1 MAFYKTYKGKFT
13 PKHPEKYIGNVNNI
27 VFRSLWEKSFLTYL
41 DTNINVI
48 RYSSE
53 EIIIPYLNP
62 IDKKVHRYF
71 PDMYVE
77 LKDREGNINIK
88 LIEIK
93 PYKQTQ
99 KPVPGKRKTR
109 SYYEEELTYIIN
121 QTKWEFARK
130 FCEQKN
136 WEFKVL
142 TEKELFGK

>member
-13 PKHPEKYIGNVNNI
+13 PKYPEKYIGNVDNI
-27 VFRSLWEKSFLTYL
+27 VFRSLWEKSFLNYL
-41 DTNINVI
+41 DTNPSVI

-53 EIIIPYLNP
+53 EIVIPYLNP
-62 IDKKVHRYF
+62 LDRKVHRYF

-93 PYKQTQ
+93 PYAQTQ
-99 KPVPGKRKTR
+99 RPVAKRRTKS
-109 SYYEEELTYIIN
+109 SYEAEVTYIIN
-121 QTKWEFARK
+121 QTKWEYARK
-130 FCEQKN
+130 FCDEKGWQ
-136 WEFKVL
+136 FQVL

>member
-13 PKHPEKYIGNVNNI
+13 PKHPEKYIGDSNNI
-27 VFRSLWEKSFLTYL
+27 IFRSLWEKSFLNYL
-41 DTNINVI
+41 DSNASVV

-53 EIIIPYLNP
+53 EIVIPYLNP
-62 IDKKVHRYF
+62 LDKKIHRYY

-77 LKDREGNINIK
+77 LKDREGNINIR

-99 KPVPGKRKTR
+99 KPEGKRRTKAL
-109 SYYEEELTYIIN
+109 YEEEITYIIN

-130 FCEQKN
+130 FCEQKG
-136 WEFKVL
+136 WQFQVL
-142 TEKELFGK
+142 TERELFGK